1 MFVFVLVVVLLG
13 FRLDTSSSFFSS
25 AGRHPVFENR
35 EIVSY
40 CTFALGYESWKETC
54 LLVRAGVGVGVRV
67 GFGVGGVELEQL
79 TAALRRIVWIVT
91 SSTIASCVS
100 VGYTF
105 LHE

>member
-40 CTFALGYESWKETC
+40 CTFALGYESRKETR
-54 LLVRAGVGVGVRV
+54 LFVRVGVGVGVGV
-67 GFGVGGVELEQL
+67 GFGVGGVELEPP
-79 TAALRRIVWIVT
+79 TAVCWIVFIVT
-91 SSTIASCVS
+91 S
-100 VGYTF
+100 
-105 LHE
+105 